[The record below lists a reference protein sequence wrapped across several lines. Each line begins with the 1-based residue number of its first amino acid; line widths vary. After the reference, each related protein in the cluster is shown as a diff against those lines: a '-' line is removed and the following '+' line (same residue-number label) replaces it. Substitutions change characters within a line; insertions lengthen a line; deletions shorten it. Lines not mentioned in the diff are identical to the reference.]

1 MAESADALDSG
12 SSRGNSVEV
21 QVLLS
26 APNQKESLWRL
37 FLILQVILRGLEPGK
52 VSAFGK
58 CAGGTFSAGSARA
71 VPHAKRGVSRA
82 GSMQGAAAAD
92 GQVLLS
98 APNQKESL
106 WRLFLILQVILRGLE
121 PGKVSAFGK
130 CAGGT
135 FSAGSARAV
144 PHAKRGVTRAESLQ
158 GAAAADGQVLLSA
171 PKNSPHFC
179 VGCFFVKTALHL
191 FVIFFTIFRFY
202 YCKMDFNGL

>member
-71 VPHAKRGVSRA
+71 VPHAKREVSRA
-82 GSMQGAAAAD
+82 NSMRRRSRRIRSNPATPAKQRTGTFVP
-92 GQVLLS
+92 VLCFFQDSNLRRF
-98 APNQKESL
+98 AVKKQRPYFRKDAIIIEL
-106 WRLFLILQVILRGLE
+106 RLFSFAHMNRQIGIIYSLYLLI
-121 PGKVSAFGK
+121 S
-130 CAGGT
+130 
-135 FSAGSARAV
+135 RAI
-144 PHAKRGVTRAESLQ
+144 
-158 GAAAADGQVLLSA
+158 
-171 PKNSPHFC
+171 
-179 VGCFFVKTALHL
+179 
-191 FVIFFTIFRFY
+191 IFFCISVQIRHFPVYCTFRFI
-202 YCKMDFNGL
+202 

>member
-1 MAESADALDSG
+1 M
-12 SSRGNSVEV
+12 EV

-71 VPHAKRGVSRA
+71 VPHAQRGVSRA
-82 GSMQGAAAAD
+82 ESLQGEAAAD

-121 PGKVSAFGK
+121 PGRFRRLENVPAAHFQPE
-130 CAGGT
+130 
-135 FSAGSARAV
+135 ARG
-144 PHAKRGVTRAESLQ
+144 RYRTQS
-158 GAAAADGQVLLSA
+158 
-171 PKNSPHFC
+171 
-179 VGCFFVKTALHL
+179 VGCPERIVCEAKPPQTVKSSYPHQKTVHTFVWAV
-191 FVIFFTIFRFY
+191 F
-202 YCKMDFNGL
+202 CKNGLTFICYFFHNFSFLLLQNGF